1 MTVPIKTTAI
11 TCSNHVQEAAI
22 SSWRISPNGLML
34 VRYMGKDDG
43 PRNHRFRW
51 QLPAL
56 GNYGRDNI
64 LQRTIA

>member
-11 TCSNHVQEAAI
+11 TCNHVQEAAI
-22 SSWRISPNGLML
+22 SSGFPPNGLIF
-34 VRYMGKDDG
+34 VCYMGKDDG